1 VAAASVQISSG
12 GRLAEVIIASEGKP
26 TRVIALADSKTGS
39 NQCEGC
45 GERPATQEGRSQFG
59 WDGKEKFV
67 IFATGEGNFWGSTG
81 REWNLIRLD
90 LETDTGGSGKTREV
104 GSESVAEVEHGG
116 RKFVTDEP
124 LTFGDAGIE
133 GEMAAGPRATQFSG
147 YEKEMAWFGSRAV
160 RGGIFGNRAK
170 KRNREKELSGADGFS
185 ADDGKVKFFCEK
197 GKAAVGLT
205 EAGSGAGVRTARG
218 EECGSGCGARGSQV
232 TEGTREGFPAGES
245 GWSGWG
251 EVNPFDNRICF

>member
-1 VAAASVQISSG
+1 MAAASVQISSG

-26 TRVIALADSKTGS
+26 TRVIALTDGKTGS

-67 IFATGEGNFWGSTG
+67 IFATSEGKFWCGAG
-81 REWNLIRLD
+81 REWNLIWVD
-90 LETDTGGSGKTREV
+90 LEADAGGAGKTREV
-104 GSESVAEVEHGG
+104 GSESIAEVEHGG
-116 RKFVTDEP
+116 GEFIADEP
-124 LTFGDAGIE
+124 LALGQTRGE
-133 GEMAAGPRATQFSG
+133 GEMAAGPGATQFSG
-147 YEKEMAWFGSRAV
+147 DEKEMAGFGSRAV

-170 KRNREKELSGADGFS
+170 QGDRKKELSGANGFS
-185 ADDGKVKFFCEK
+185 SDDGKVKFFSEE
-197 GKAAVGLT
+197 GKSAVGLT
-205 EAGSGAGVRTARG
+205 EAGSGTGVWTTHR

-245 GWSGWG
+245 GWG
-251 EVNPFDNRICF
+251 R